1 MELYEI
7 TIRIYIIKD
16 VPVPLIYGVMA
27 NYIDS
32 YLAGDKHFYDFHQ
45 ETKTKAYCFDLPI
58 KIEKGMKVYKGDQVY
73 QFRIRTVDKE
83 LLSYLMDGIADHKTD
98 TVKGLM
104 RTVRQIPERP
114 IASVYSLTP
123 VILKSSGGGGYW
135 RDRVSLEGFEQ
146 ELTSGLIHQYEV
158 YMGEKVKEN
167 LTLYD
172 QIELKNKCAIGVSY
186 KGITLLG
193 DKIAMQISDDVEAQ
207 KVMRFALAN
216 GAGTMSPRGMGY
228 VGFRFL

>member
-135 RDRVSLEGFEQ
+135 RVSLEGFEQ

-216 GAGTMSPRGMGY
+216 GAGTMSPRGMGFL
-228 VGFRFL
+228 GFRFL

>member
-16 VPVPLIYGVMA
+16 VSVPMIYGVMA

-73 QFRIRTVDKE
+73 QFRIRTLDKE

-123 VILKSSGGGGYW
+123 VILKSSGGEATGVTGYHL
-135 RDRVSLEGFEQ
+135 RDLNRS
-146 ELTSGLIHQYEV
+146 
-158 YMGEKVKEN
+158 
-167 LTLYD
+167 
-172 QIELKNKCAIGVSY
+172 
-186 KGITLLG
+186 
-193 DKIAMQISDDVEAQ
+193 
-207 KVMRFALAN
+207 
-216 GAGTMSPRGMGY
+216 
-228 VGFRFL
+228 